1 MPAQVEAGRP
11 CPARR
16 DAAHLALPTGFC
28 DTQRVAPQPPNL
40 ADAITYLAIGT
51 AGIAGI
57 FLFAFTIYAFVA
69 GFIGL
74 VCLMAGLDRL
84 ARR

>member
-1 MPAQVEAGRP
+1 
-11 CPARR
+11 
-16 DAAHLALPTGFC
+16 
-28 DTQRVAPQPPNL
+28 VA
-40 ADAITYLAIGT
+40 DGSTYLMFAV

-57 FLFAFTIYAFVA
+57 FLLAFTIFAYVA
-69 GFIGL
+69 GAIGL